1 MAVIRDALQMD
12 RIFAFATIKSDVQM
26 MMDTDADTDR
36 VGRVFF

>member
-12 RIFAFATIKSDVQM
+12 GVFAFAAIKSDVQM

-36 VGRVFF
+36 VGRLIF